1 MAGRYAVAALAGLV
15 VTAAILVTMQGL
27 IATANLKLDESGVR
41 HFVDFVHVDR
51 EETLVRKE
59 RHQERPPDPEP
70 PPPAAPQPRIADVDP
85 RHADISIG
93 TIPMTSEPTV
103 GGLGLAV
110 GDGEYLPIVKIAPLY
125 PWRAQSEGIE
135 GRVVVEFTVTETG
148 SVKDVVVIEAD
159 PKNVF
164 DKVSIQAALKFKYR
178 PKVVDGEPIEVRG
191 VRNVFLFQL
200 EE

>member
-1 MAGRYAVAALAGLV
+1 MA
-15 VTAAILVTMQGL
+15 T
-27 IATANLKLDESGVR
+27 
-41 HFVDFVHVDR
+41 
-51 EETLVRKE
+51 
-59 RHQERPPDPEP
+59 
-70 PPPAAPQPRIADVDP
+70 DV
-85 RHADISIG
+85 SIG
-93 TIPMTSEPTV
+93 TIPMTNGPAV

-148 SVKDVVVIEAD
+148 AVKDVVVVEAD

-164 DKVSIQAALKFKYR
+164 DKVSIQAALKFRYR
-178 PKVVDGEPIEVRG
+178 PKVVDGAPIEVRG
-191 VRNVFLFQL
+191 VRNVFLFKL

>member
-1 MAGRYAVAALAGLV
+1 MAGRYAVAAFAGLV
-15 VTAAILVTMQGL
+15 VTAGILFTMQAL
-27 IATANLKLDESGVR
+27 IATANRNLNESGVR

-51 EETLVRKE
+51 EETLQRKE
-59 RHQERPPDPEP
+59 RHQERPPEPEP
-70 PPPAAPQPRIADVDP
+70 PPPAAPQPRIADVKPLETDV
-85 RHADISIG
+85 SIG
-93 TIPMTSEPTV
+93 AIPMTNEPAV

-148 SVKDVVVIEAD
+148 AVKDVVVIEAD

-178 PKVVDGEPIEVRG
+178 PKVVDGQPIEVRG